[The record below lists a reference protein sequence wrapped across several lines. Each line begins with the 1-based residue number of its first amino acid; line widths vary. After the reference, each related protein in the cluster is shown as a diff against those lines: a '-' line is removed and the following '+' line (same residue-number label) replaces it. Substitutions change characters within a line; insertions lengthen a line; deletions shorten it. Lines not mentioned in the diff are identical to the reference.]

1 MLIGHSLG
9 GAIAAKVSY
18 KVLTTNRKENE
29 EIAKH
34 LHGINITNLLNLVGI
49 IIIDVC

>member
-1 MLIGHSLG
+1 MG

-18 KVLTTNRKENE
+18 KVLTTHRKENE

-34 LHGINITNLLNLVGI
+34 LHGICRTSLINYVGI